1 MKHTAYL
8 YVYWS
13 ETNHER
19 AHGAGVVSVHR
30 AQPHVTD
37 SSPDLGGPF
46 HFVREIPIEIPD
58 EEWTR
63 AVDDAARKF
72 LPDEDK
78 T

>member
-8 YVYWS
+8 YVYWDDRNNS
-13 ETNHER
+13 MI
-19 AHGAGVVSVHR
+19 
-30 AQPHVTD
+30 PHVTD
-37 SSPDLGGPF
+37 TTPYLGGPF

-58 EEWTR
+58 GEWTR
-63 AVDDAARKF
+63 AVDEADRKF